1 MQIVFYFERS
11 FIMSLQMKIKAELEK
26 TTTSKKYSGV
36 YAMGDAPICVR
47 GLIKALE
54 RFDLDD
60 MIEGVKPRNGG
71 ERLAV
76 VLALFL
82 HEYLPDG
89 VDVKELAAVM
99 RTVDGVRKPTLEG
112 RGGADW
118 SDIAINEL
126 IAKYLAPSEPTTTTT
141 TKKGKKK

>member
-1 MQIVFYFERS
+1 
-11 FIMSLQMKIKAELEK
+11 MKIKETLDKVA
-26 TTTSKKYSGV
+26 TTKKYAGV
-36 YAMGDAPICVR
+36 YAMGDAPIAVR

-82 HEYLPDG
+82 KEYIPNG
-89 VDVKELAAVM
+89 VDVKDLAKVF
-99 RTVDGVRKPTLEG
+99 RTIDGKRTETLEG
-112 RGGADW
+112 RGGANW
-118 SDIAINEL
+118 NDIAINEL
-126 IAKYLAPSEPTTTTT
+126 IAKYLAPSTTETTEP
-141 TKKGKKK
+141 KKSKKK

>member
-1 MQIVFYFERS
+1 MA
-11 FIMSLQMKIKAELEK
+11 LKMKIKETLDKVA
-26 TTTSKKYSGV
+26 TTKKYAGV
-36 YAMGDAPICVR
+36 YAMGDAPIAVR

-82 HEYLPDG
+82 KEYIPNG
-89 VDVKELAAVM
+89 VDVKDLAKVF
-99 RTVDGVRKPTLEG
+99 RTIDGKRTETLEG
-112 RGGADW
+112 RGGASW
-118 SDIAINEL
+118 NDIAINEI
-126 IAKYLAPSEPTTTTT
+126 IAKYLAPSTETTE
-141 TKKGKKK
+141 KKSKKK

>member
-1 MQIVFYFERS
+1 MA
-11 FIMSLQMKIKAELEK
+11 LKMKIKENIEK
-26 TTTSKKYSGV
+26 VATAKKYAGV
-36 YAMGDAPICVR
+36 YAMGDAPIAVR

-82 HEYLPDG
+82 KEYIPNG
-89 VDVKELAAVM
+89 VDVKDLAKVF
-99 RTVDGVRKPTLEG
+99 RTIEGKRTETLEG
-112 RGGADW
+112 RGGANWD
-118 SDIAINEL
+118 DIPINE
-126 IAKYLAPSEPTTTTT
+126 IISQYLAPTDTTTEP
-141 TKKGKKK
+141 KKGKKK

>member
-1 MQIVFYFERS
+1 MA
-11 FIMSLQMKIKAELEK
+11 LTMKIKEVTEK
-26 TTTSKKYSGV
+26 VATAKKYAGV
-36 YAMGDAPICVR
+36 YAMGDAPIAVR
-47 GLIKALE
+47 GLIKALD

-82 HEYLPDG
+82 KEYIPNG
-89 VDVKELAAVM
+89 VDVKDLAKVF
-99 RTVDGVRKPTLEG
+99 RTIDGKRTETLEG
-112 RGGADW
+112 RGGANW
-118 SDIAINEL
+118 EDIAINEI
-126 IAKYLAPSEPTTTTT
+126 IANYLAPSTETTTTT